1 MRPPRM
7 RSLLKSLVLTLAL
20 IMMLSAGTALAD
32 ELYGKIRGTVTD
44 STGAVVVGATISAT
58 NIATGIGAQTA
69 SRADGSYEFLQLAA
83 PATYTVTVQQPG
95 FREFSAQHVAL
106 ALNQIYVLDVQL
118 EVGAV
123 TQTVTVEAAP
133 AQVEST
139 SMQLGANL
147 TSRDVTE
154 LPLIGRDWFELQQ
167 TLPGTVSTSDRFGG
181 DYAANGTRAQF
192 NSYMVNGTDA
202 NDFPLNLVSFVPSPD
217 AVGEVN
223 IITNTINP
231 EY

>member
-1 MRPPRM
+1 M
-7 RSLLKSLVLTLAL
+7 
-20 IMMLSAGTALAD
+20 
-32 ELYGKIRGTVTD
+32 
-44 STGAVVVGATISAT
+44 VGATVSAT

-231 EY
+231 EYGRNSGAILNAVTKSGTNAFHGDGFEFYRDTSLNTRNFFVNGAGQGSGS

>member
-20 IMMLSAGTALAD
+20 TMLSAGTALPD

-44 STGAVVVGATISAT
+44 STGAVVVGATVSAT

-133 AQVEST
+133 AQV
-139 SMQLGANL
+139 
-147 TSRDVTE
+147 
-154 LPLIGRDWFELQQ
+154 
-167 TLPGTVSTSDRFGG
+167 
-181 DYAANGTRAQF
+181 
-192 NSYMVNGTDA
+192 
-202 NDFPLNLVSFVPSPD
+202 
-217 AVGEVN
+217 
-223 IITNTINP
+223 
-231 EY
+231 